1 MSEPT
6 PELVLTTPAEP
17 DRIAVV
23 RRAVGGYARVFGADE
38 EMVDDILTAISE
50 ACTNAV
56 MHAYPNGDDGLLR
69 VEVSHDDPCLFV
81 KIRDWGGGM
90 SPEVETLETSSLRL
104 GMSLMSALADEFQ
117 IRSGPT
123 FGTEVSFIFDLD
135 REPKVPRPR
144 DEPQPISGDTTT
156 VIDADGPGGL
166 AALKSALSMLAAR
179 ADFSLDRLAD
189 LQLLSEVLVE
199 RGTPAADAQLRVSID
214 EREDGL
220 HLTIGPL
227 RDGAIVPSTDDEGG
241 LAGLHRIVQRLTTE
255 ARSVPRDDGEH
266 LEVLVSRV

>member
-1 MSEPT
+1 MSEPM
-6 PELVLTTPAEP
+6 PELVLMTPAEA

-38 EMVDDILTAISE
+38 EMVDDVLTAVSE

-56 MHAYPNGDDGLLR
+56 MHAYAPEHDGSVR
-69 VEVSHDDPCLFV
+69 VEVAHNDPCLFV
-81 KIRDWGGGM
+81 KIRDWGSGM
-90 SPEVETLETSSLRL
+90 SPEVESAEATSLRL

-117 IRSGPT
+117 VRSGPQ
-123 FGTEVSFIFDLD
+123 FGTEVSFTFDLD
-135 REPKVPRPR
+135 REPKIPRPLDPR
-144 DEPQPISGDTTT
+144 PELETGVTT
-156 VIDADGPGGL
+156 IDAEGPGGL

-199 RGTPAADAQLRVSID
+199 RGTPARDERLRVSISEID
-214 EREDGL
+214 DGL
-220 HLTIGPL
+220 RLTIGPL
-227 RDGAIVPSTDDEGG
+227 RDGAILPGSDEDGG
-241 LAGLHRIVQRLTTE
+241 LAGLHRIVERLTTE
-255 ARSVPRDDGEH
+255 ARSVPKDDGEH